1 MRFRWLGPLPHPEA
15 GRFLKCIVLPTV
27 ARSGRCFCFV
37 GRHVMDDSA
46 KGFIVRQNIVRYID
60 QLKSKPTPFSDMLL
74 KLLAEEEA
82 KQIKAAT

>member
-1 MRFRWLGPLPHPEA
+1 
-15 GRFLKCIVLPTV
+15 
-27 ARSGRCFCFV
+27 
-37 GRHVMDDSA
+37 MDDSA